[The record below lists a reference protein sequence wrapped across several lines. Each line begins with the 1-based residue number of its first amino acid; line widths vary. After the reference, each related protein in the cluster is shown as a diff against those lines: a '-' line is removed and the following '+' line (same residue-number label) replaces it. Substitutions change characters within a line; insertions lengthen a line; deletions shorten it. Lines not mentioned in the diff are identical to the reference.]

1 MNFYEHTLVARQD
14 TSSTQIKQLKDKYSK
29 IIENNDGNI
38 IKFESWG
45 LMHLSYLIK
54 KIKKVTISI
63 LNSREKVIRLKN

>member
-38 IKFESWG
+38 IK
-45 LMHLSYLIK
+45 L
-54 KIKKVTISI
+54 KVG
-63 LNSREKVIRLKN
+63 V